1 MPMLKRTLVFSNP
14 MSLSLKKCQ
23 LVLAFKDDPDNKMT
37 IPIEDIG
44 VVIIENQQVSI
55 TVPLMNALIE
65 GNVQVVV
72 CNDRGMPSAMLQ
84 SFESNNL
91 QGENLRNQMNAGE
104 VLKKQ
109 LWKQIVEAKI
119 RNQAALINKVG
130 QEGDILKQYYRNVK
144 SGDSDNRE
152 GIAARVY
159 FSELFGESFI
169 QDRTLPGINALLN
182 YGYTILRAATARA
195 LVSSG
200 LLPAIG
206 IFHHNRSNAFPLADD
221 IMEPYRPYVD
231 EIVYALS
238 MQGKMELTKDVK
250 ADLIQVLYAD
260 TQFSKVIRPLSVGL
274 TFTSS
279 SLSKCFAKEQT
290 ILSLP
295 LMK

>member
-1 MPMLKRTLVFSNP
+1 MLKRTLVFSNP
-14 MSLSLKKCQ
+14 MSLSLKNCQ
-23 LVLAFKDDPDNKMT
+23 LVLDFKDDPDNKMT

-55 TVPLMNALIE
+55 TIPLMNALIE

-119 RNQAALINKVG
+119 RNQAALLNKVG

-169 QDRTLPGINALLN
+169 RDRTLPGINALLN

-290 ILSLP
+290 RLSLP

>member
-1 MPMLKRTLVFSNP
+1 
-14 MSLSLKKCQ
+14 
-23 LVLAFKDDPDNKMT
+23 
-37 IPIEDIG
+37 
-44 VVIIENQQVSI
+44 
-55 TVPLMNALIE
+55 MNALIE

-119 RNQAALINKVG
+119 RNQAALLNKVG

-159 FSELFGESFI
+159 FSELFGEPFI
-169 QDRTLPGINALLN
+169 LDRNLPGINALLN

-221 IMEPYRPYVD
+221 IMEHYRPYVD

-290 ILSLP
+290 RLSLP

>member
-14 MSLSLKKCQ
+14 MSLSLKNCQ

-119 RNQAALINKVG
+119 RNQAALLNKVG

-169 QDRTLPGINALLN
+169 RDRTLPGINALLN

-200 LLPAIG
+200 LLPTIG

-238 MQGKMELTKDVK
+238 MKGKMELTKDVK

-290 ILSLP
+290 RLSLP